1 MILTENVKDYCLKR
15 RTAIKEAVAAYQP
28 TLAVLQAGNTGTAE
42 LNQLKEECEKNGIN
56 FEWYYYEEDIST
68 AELRLEIIDLHEHVD
83 GIMVHKP
90 LPKHINNEV
99 IKIAIAP
106 EKDINGAN
114 PIGRHSPSMVR
125 GIIDYLT
132 YCGFPFE
139 GAHVVIFGK
148 SEDFGKPLAE
158 QVSDLGATVTLGDTT
173 TRNIWEFIETADLI
187 ISATGKRGF
196 LNCYAIHVPV
206 IDVCNDCINTE
217 HRNVLFAD
225 EVAELQRIALLD
237 NLIEDKF
244 VPCKSADRQCNI
256 FCHRY
261 AECVIEG
268 TWKTE

>member
-15 RTAIKEAVAAYQP
+15 RTAIKETIAAYQP
-28 TLAVLQAGNTGTAE
+28 TLAVLQAGDTGTAE
-42 LNQLKEECEKNGIN
+42 LSQLKEECENNGIN

-83 GIMVHKP
+83 GIMVHKS

-125 GIIDYLT
+125 GIIDYLV
-132 YCGFPFE
+132 YCGFAFE

-148 SEDFGKPLAE
+148 SEDFGTSLVKRI
-158 QVSDLGATVTLGDTT
+158 SDLGATVTLGDVM

-237 NLIEDKF
+237 NLIDSVNQRKEVDL
-244 VPCKSADRQCNI
+244 S
-256 FCHRY
+256 
-261 AECVIEG
+261 
-268 TWKTE
+268 